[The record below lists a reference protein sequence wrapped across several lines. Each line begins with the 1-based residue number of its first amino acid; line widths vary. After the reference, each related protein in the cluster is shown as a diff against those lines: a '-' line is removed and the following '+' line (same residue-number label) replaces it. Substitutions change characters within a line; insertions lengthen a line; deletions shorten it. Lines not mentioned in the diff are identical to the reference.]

1 MLNTL
6 FQGDDSVVAC
16 VFSGGIPSVEVG
28 YNTGYNYQPLPNV
41 RSRKWIYNVNNY
53 LLLFHE
59 ISCPD

>member
-41 RSRKWIYNVNNY
+41 RSRK
-53 LLLFHE
+53 
-59 ISCPD
+59 